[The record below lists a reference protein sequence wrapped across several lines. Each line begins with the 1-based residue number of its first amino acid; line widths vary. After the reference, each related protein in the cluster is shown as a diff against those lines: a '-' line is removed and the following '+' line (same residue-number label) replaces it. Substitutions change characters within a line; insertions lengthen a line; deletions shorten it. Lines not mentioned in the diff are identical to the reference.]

1 MNIADRT
8 KAALMGHETRKK
20 RQLAAEAIIEDLA
33 VRHKGAAV
41 IKIWW
46 KTYVS
51 LNPEAAKPWK
61 GGTPMGYDGGPPTL
75 IVKGHKGKHDLH
87 VPAEYFDV
95 EMMIHRTMF
104 DSWSGRKTLSVYG
117 RKVTETVDG
126 EKHEHVIQIQRYLGS
141 N

>member
-33 VRHKGAAV
+33 IRHKGAAV

-46 KTYVS
+46 RVYVKY
-51 LNPEAAKPWK
+51 NPDEAKAWK
-61 GGTPMGYDGGPPTL
+61 GAAPLGHCGGRPTV
-75 IVKGHKGKHDLH
+75 ITKGVRGIHDLH
-87 VPAEYFDV
+87 EPSEYFDV
-95 EMMIHRTMF
+95 ECMIAGTMF
-104 DSWSGRKTLSVYG
+104 DSKEGRRVLRRYG
-117 RKVTETVDG
+117 WWVSETIGD
-126 EKHEHVIQIQRYLGS
+126 EKHKHVIQIQRYLGS